1 MYKNKKKLVSYYFFL
16 NTNLIT
22 SILPLSR
29 KAQSLYTCPFIS
41 NFTGLVMSSKYNK
54 GRELDLL
61 ITDR

>member
-29 KAQSLYTCPFIS
+29 KAQSLHICPFIS
-41 NFTGLVMSSKYNK
+41 IFTGLVMSSKYNK
-54 GRELDLL
+54 GRKLDLL
-61 ITDR
+61 IMDR